1 MSLNLITNTNRNA
14 VRTSLANAQ
23 IAVGGDVNPIIE
35 FVNDIY
41 DANQSVTQ
49 ATSITTAV
57 TLDALCGS
65 VTTVSSTLAG
75 AATTAFTVNNSLV
88 KTTSKVFVSLV
99 YNGTG
104 IPVVTVQ
111 SVANGNF
118 VVEINNAAASTALNS
133 TLTINF
139 LIF

>member
-35 FVNDIY
+35 LLNDIY
-41 DANQSVTQ
+41 DADQSVTQ
-49 ATSITTAV
+49 ATNITTAV
-57 TLDALCGS
+57 TLNALCGS
-65 VTTVSSTLAG
+65 VTTVSSNLAG
-75 AATTAFTVNNSLV
+75 AGTTAFTVNNSLV

-111 SVANGNF
+111 SVANGSF
-118 VVEINNAAASTALNS
+118 VVEINNAAAATALNS

>member
-14 VRTSLANAQ
+14 VRTSLTNAQ
-23 IAVGGDVNPIIE
+23 IAVAGDVNPIIE
-35 FVNDIY
+35 FVNDVY

-49 ATSITTAV
+49 GTSITTAV
-57 TLDALCGS
+57 TLNALCGS

-88 KTTSKVFVSLV
+88 KTTSKVFLTLV
-99 YNGTG
+99 YDGTG

-111 SVANGNF
+111 RMFNGSF
-118 VVEINNAAASTALNS
+118 IVEINNAAAATALNN

-139 LIF
+139 LVF

>member
-49 ATSITTAV
+49 ATNITTAV
-57 TLDALCGS
+57 TLNALCGS
-65 VTTVSSTLAG
+65 VTTVSSILPGAG
-75 AATTAFTVNNSLV
+75 TTAFTVNNSLV

-111 SVANGNF
+111 SIANGSF
-118 VVEINNAAASTALNS
+118 VVEINNAAAATALNS

-139 LIF
+139 LVF

>member
-35 FVNDIY
+35 FVNNIY

-57 TLDALCGS
+57 TLNALCGS

-75 AATTAFTVNNSLV
+75 AGTTAFTVNNSLV

-111 SVANGNF
+111 SIANGSF
-118 VVEINNAAASTALNS
+118 VVEINNAAATALNS

-139 LIF
+139 LVF

>member
-35 FVNDIY
+35 LLNDIY
-41 DANQSVTQ
+41 DADQSVTQ
-49 ATSITTAV
+49 ATNITTAV
-57 TLDALCGS
+57 TLNALCGS

-75 AATTAFTVNNSLV
+75 AGTTAFTVNNSLV

-111 SVANGNF
+111 SVANGSF
-118 VVEINNAAASTALNS
+118 VVEINNAAAATVLNS

-139 LIF
+139 LVF

>member
-14 VRTSLANAQ
+14 VRTSLTNAQ
-23 IAVGGDVNPIIE
+23 IAVAGDVNPIIE
-35 FVNDIY
+35 FVNDVY

-88 KTTSKVFVSLV
+88 KTTSKVFLTLV
-99 YNGTG
+99 YDGAG

-111 SVANGNF
+111 RMFNGSF
-118 VVEINNAAASTALNS
+118 IVEINNAAAATALNN

-139 LIF
+139 LVF